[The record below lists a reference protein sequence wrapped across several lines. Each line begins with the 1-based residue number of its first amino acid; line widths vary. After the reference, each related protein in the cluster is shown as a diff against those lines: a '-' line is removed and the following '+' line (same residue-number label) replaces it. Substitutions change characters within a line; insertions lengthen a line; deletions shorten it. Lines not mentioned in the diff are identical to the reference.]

1 MTAPRWLS
9 EEEDKLWRLI
19 LTATRKVEHHID
31 NVLQDGHNLTTS
43 EFAVLVSLSDSPD
56 KEVRLRDLSAALDW
70 DRSRTSHQV
79 TRMEK
84 RGLVTK
90 QKCAG
95 DARGIIIELT
105 EEGERRLREAAPSHV
120 ESVRE
125 IVFDSLDSSL
135 VGPVAQFM
143 QNIVDQSAESGRDR
157 KR

>member
-1 MTAPRWLS
+1 MLA
-9 EEEDKLWRLI
+9 
-19 LTATRKVEHHID
+19 ATRKVEHHID
-31 NVLQDGHNLTTS
+31 NVLQDCHNLTTS
-43 EFAVLVSLSDSPD
+43 EFAVLVSLSESP
-56 KEVRLRDLSAALDW
+56 EQEIRLRDLCASLDW

-125 IVFDSLDSSL
+125 VVFDCLDEAL
-135 VGPVAQFM
+135 KEPVGQFM
-143 QNIVDQSAESGRDR
+143 QNIVDQPLRLGREQ